1 MAEQFANV
9 DEMDVEDFELY
20 VSQQHRR
27 RRKPRSR
34 TPETRIK
41 TVSPRQIEVDDLEK
55 RLEAAKRAAEDAQ
68 RDDCTVLVLRLHIK
82 ADERDVYEFF
92 NRAGVGKVRDVRL
105 IRDPKTSISKG
116 VAYVE
121 FYTPDAVLKSMALS
135 GQLINGVAIQ
145 VQPSQAEKNRH
156 AAAERAAKAAEQ
168 QFSLPLEGPNK
179 IYVAGLK
186 DAVGARE
193 LRHLFSSFGEI
204 EHLDVQKGVGY
215 IQYRRPRDAR
225 EAVSKMD
232 HVEVKGRRLRVGMAD
247 SKASI
252 REAQSMGDHEED
264 GKYLKSRA
272 SQVHLRNQ
280 LARDT
285 TLGGALPP
293 GAASSLPTLCLL
305 LSNLWAHEAV
315 DLTRDPEFFVNISDD
330 VQEECRRYGR
340 VERVKIETSS
350 SAGNVWVK
358 FADVHTAKRVQE
370 VLNDRYFNKRQISA
384 VFVTENMMLAH
395 TSN

>member
-1 MAEQFANV
+1 MAEQFPNV
-9 DEMDVEDFELY
+9 DEMDVEEFEEY
-20 VSQQHRR
+20 ITQRHRR
-27 RRKPRSR
+27 RRKRSR
-34 TPETRIK
+34 TPETRIMSV
-41 TVSPRQIEVDDLEK
+41 TSTQIEVDDLEK

-92 NRAGVGKVRDVRL
+92 SRAGVGKVRDVRI
-105 IRDPKTSISKG
+105 IRDTKTNISKG

-135 GQLINGVAIQ
+135 GQMINGVAIQ
-145 VQPSQAEKNRH
+145 VQPSQAEKNR
-156 AAAERAAKAAEQ
+156 AAAAVRAAKAAEQ
-168 QFSLPLEGPNK
+168 QFSMPLEGPNK

-204 EHLDVQKGVGY
+204 EQLDVQKGVGY
-215 IQYRRPRDAR
+215 IQYRRARDAR

-264 GKYLKSRA
+264 GRYLKSRA

-305 LSNLWAHEAV
+305 LSNLWSPDAV
-315 DLTRDPEFFVNISDD
+315 DLTRDPEFFSNTSDD

-340 VERVKIETSS
+340 VERVQVETNSS
-350 SAGNVWVK
+350 TGNVWVK

-384 VFVTENMMLAH
+384 VFVTENMMQAH